1 MLSITLETGA
11 PPNAKEKHLS
21 QGSHLPGEK
30 GNLTGSRGWHS
41 FWWIYGEKLGIV
53 PSDTPGEGRSRICF
67 VFFCVYHQSPAW
79 AMKNISQEHL
89 LSKTKTQ
96 MAEMKAL
103 STRIT
108 RVGFRPLIF
117 REKQR
122 NAHTNTEWL
131 HHPLTATQ
139 NLVFH
144 QLGSSFPPLGE
155 LETGREQFRFSLTLY
170 LSSCIE
176 HLLYCLPSSTSCPQ
190 LFHRFAIGSSMLCN
204 VTILSH
210 RSLAQ
215 DGAPY
220 LDWAHQNLSLVFWRW
235 NWDEA
240 FSHGMAEIEDTQTQ
254 VLING

>member
-1 MLSITLETGA
+1 
-11 PPNAKEKHLS
+11 
-21 QGSHLPGEK
+21 
-30 GNLTGSRGWHS
+30 
-41 FWWIYGEKLGIV
+41 
-53 PSDTPGEGRSRICF
+53 
-67 VFFCVYHQSPAW
+67 
-79 AMKNISQEHL
+79 
-89 LSKTKTQ
+89 

-139 NLVFH
+139 NLVFN

-190 LFHRFAIGSSMLCN
+190 LFHRLAIGSSMLCN
-204 VTILSH
+204 VTILGH

-215 DGAPY
+215 DGATY
-220 LDWAHQNLSLVFWRW
+220 LDWAHQNLSLVF
-235 NWDEA
+235 
-240 FSHGMAEIEDTQTQ
+240 
-254 VLING
+254 